1 MSGLLRRIK
10 RAPAAGDQPPAEGT
24 AAAAT
29 GAPSTAEPA
38 SGAAPAGGS
47 VLPPQAS
54 GPPGLRRR
62 RGLRAGHGRRDRGRC
77 AGGPGAAAPAGPEPL
92 RPAGPG
98 HCDRRAE
105 PLRPAR
111 PAPLRRRPGAAESP
125 AGATDPELPAGV
137 DPAEAAVQP
146 PKGRRG
152 RLRKRLRY
160 LRRARELMLR
170 DLGGVLYEVYR
181 TGSGRVEAH
190 AAIIGPKVS
199 RLAALDSEA
208 HALEAA
214 LGAAH
219 GQAVMFEPGVGGAC
233 AVCGELYA
241 SGARFC
247 SRCGTATK
255 LVPAPDSAASDTGG
269 PTPAAAPPLIASA
282 PPEARTA
289 ELGAQGSPSLG
300 LARAEPEPEQ
310 KPTDDAAAAGAEPTA
325 AEPAEQDAQ
334 PERSPDQ
341 PRAGGDE
348 RPPARRPHA
357 GRLARGARGAP
368 VTGVETPPPP
378 STGRQCPRCGAA
390 LTDVQEWCLHCGA
403 AVGTRVVA
411 APGWRTPIVVVGGLL
426 ALAAVAI
433 AVALVQLADDTG
445 DVTQDPAVAAAT
457 PTPAAAAPTPTPTPT
472 LPEASGQETPT
483 PTPDANATPTP
494 TPATPG
500 ERRERRLVAR
510 RASPAGR

>member
-1 MSGLLRRIK
+1 M
-10 RAPAAGDQPPAEGT
+10 
-24 AAAAT
+24 
-29 GAPSTAEPA
+29 
-38 SGAAPAGGS
+38 
-47 VLPPQAS
+47 
-54 GPPGLRRR
+54 
-62 RGLRAGHGRRDRGRC
+62 
-77 AGGPGAAAPAGPEPL
+77 
-92 RPAGPG
+92 
-98 HCDRRAE
+98 
-105 PLRPAR
+105 
-111 PAPLRRRPGAAESP
+111 
-125 AGATDPELPAGV
+125 
-137 DPAEAAVQP
+137 QP

-214 LGAAH
+214 LGAPH

-255 LVPAPDSAASDTGG
+255 LVPAPDSAASDTGA

-310 KPTDDAAAAGAEPTA
+310 KPADDAAAAGAEPAA

-334 PERSPDQ
+334 PERSPD
-341 PRAGGDE
+341 
-348 RPPARRPHA
+348 
-357 GRLARGARGAP
+357 
-368 VTGVETPPPP
+368 
-378 STGRQCPRCGAA
+378 
-390 LTDVQEWCLHCGA
+390 
-403 AVGTRVVA
+403 
-411 APGWRTPIVVVGGLL
+411 APGPEAMNGHQPGDHTPGDS
-426 ALAAVAI
+426 LAAR
-433 AVALVQLADDTG
+433 
-445 DVTQDPAVAAAT
+445 
-457 PTPAAAAPTPTPTPT
+457 
-472 LPEASGQETPT
+472 EARP
-483 PTPDANATPTP
+483 
-494 TPATPG
+494 
-500 ERRERRLVAR
+500 
-510 RASPAGR
+510 